1 MAEAAR
7 GRDVQPR
14 DLNLNGARQAIRAFE
29 ETHLYEPRQ
38 IVADIPLLLD
48 LVVQNR
54 VADRPDRYEPRRSS
68 AGRSPT
74 GFSG

>member
-1 MAEAAR
+1 M
-7 GRDVQPR
+7 QPR
-14 DLNLNGARQAIRAFE
+14 ELSFNGARQTILAFE

-38 IVADIPLLLD
+38 IAADIPLLLD

-54 VADRPDRYEPRRSS
+54 VGDRADRYEPREVDR
-68 AGRSPT
+68 RPKPT